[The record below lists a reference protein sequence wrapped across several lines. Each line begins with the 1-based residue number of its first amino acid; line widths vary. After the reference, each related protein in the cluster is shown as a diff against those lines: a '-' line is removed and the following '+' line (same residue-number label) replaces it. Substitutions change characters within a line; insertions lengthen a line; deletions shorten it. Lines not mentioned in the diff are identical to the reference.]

1 MALPDIHHVAPG
13 IENDHNGEQMNQP
26 IDKGAWG
33 RRGWTLMAYI
43 FAGLGAAGAFIPLLP
58 TTPFVLLSAACA
70 TRGSE
75 ALHRRLLEHPRF
87 GPVLRD
93 WEECQAIPLSGKLL
107 SALGLLFA
115 WVMSASRLS
124 MTGQFALAIGFIAV
138 SVYVWSRPFPSSG
151 TRDTSSVDVR

>member
-1 MALPDIHHVAPG
+1 
-13 IENDHNGEQMNQP
+13 
-26 IDKGAWG
+26 
-33 RRGWTLMAYI
+33 MAYI

-93 WEECQAIPLSGKLL
+93 WEERQAIPLSGKLL

>member
-1 MALPDIHHVAPG
+1 
-13 IENDHNGEQMNQP
+13 
-26 IDKGAWG
+26 
-33 RRGWTLMAYI
+33 MAYI

-93 WEECQAIPLSGKLL
+93 WEEGQAIPLSGKLL

>member
-75 ALHRRLLEHPRF
+75 AL
-87 GPVLRD
+87 LRD

>member
-1 MALPDIHHVAPG
+1 
-13 IENDHNGEQMNQP
+13 
-26 IDKGAWG
+26 
-33 RRGWTLMAYI
+33 MAYI